1 MSDEWNCSNA
11 NKQNSLCVRMCNH
24 LDRLES
30 SRCQCKNAECVWI
43 SKGKPCAEATEDD
56 EHDYDEEKQEDT
68 VPQGENV
75 VQNIIRGITFNVNG
89 DGNSFT
95 MHL

>member
-1 MSDEWNCSNA
+1 
-11 NKQNSLCVRMCNH
+11 MCTH
-24 LDRLES
+24 FDRLES
-30 SRCQCKNAECVWI
+30 TRCQCKNGECLWV
-43 SKGKPCAEATEDD
+43 SKGKPCHEATEDEDD
-56 EHDYDEEKQEDT
+56 EDTQEDEM
-68 VPQGENV
+68 PKAENV

>member
-1 MSDEWNCSNA
+1 
-11 NKQNSLCVRMCNH
+11 MCTH

-30 SRCQCKNAECVWI
+30 TRCQCKNSECLWV
-43 SKGKPCAEATEDD
+43 SKGKTCSEATDDEDD
-56 EHDYDEEKQEDT
+56 EEENKQDDP
-68 VPQGENV
+68 VPMGENV